1 MLEILQ
7 KIHAGTETGCRAGS
21 KTIRKVGS
29 GSEKIISDPQH
40 CLLSSVVRLWHEISP
55 AVHPDFFLYLDS
67 QITLVLSFLIE
78 TFSFR
83 QNLVGNNLWC

>member
-40 CLLSSVVRLWHEISP
+40 HTEALVRIRKSYEKSKVWLQ
-55 AVHPDFFLYLDS
+55 PDFLYRAAS
-67 QITLVLSFLIE
+67 RNVSGTRCYCRIV
-78 TFSFR
+78 
-83 QNLVGNNLWC
+83 